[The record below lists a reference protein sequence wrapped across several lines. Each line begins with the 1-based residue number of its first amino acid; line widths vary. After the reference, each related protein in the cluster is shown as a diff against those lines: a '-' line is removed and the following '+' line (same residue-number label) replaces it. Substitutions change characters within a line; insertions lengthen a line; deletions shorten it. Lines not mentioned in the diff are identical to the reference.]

1 MLFNLRIRF
10 AFFETREIISWTQI
24 LLTLMLQTTFVWQD
38 VRPTLKTKHKIFA
51 FAWSFLIHTTNAK
64 ITNNAWKWDHDN
76 NEIIKSSY
84 QQDHIWKRST
94 TTSIL
99 EFINGEWISQKQYP
113 EKCVIITLIS
123 PVVPLKVPPQAVKW
137 NTQQLQN
144 RI

>member
-10 AFFETREIISWTQI
+10 AFFETREIISRTQI
-24 LLTLMLQTTFVWQD
+24 LLTLMLQATFVWQD
-38 VRPTLKTKHKIFA
+38 VRPTLKTKHKR
-51 FAWSFLIHTTNAK
+51 SFLIHTTNAK

-99 EFINGEWISQKQYP
+99 EFINGKWISQKQYP
-113 EKCVIITLIS
+113 EKCVIITSIS
-123 PVVPLKVPPQAVKW
+123 PVVPLKVPLQAVKW

-144 RI
+144 RNISPSK